1 MRISDWSSDVCSSDL
16 MKPAPFAAL
25 LAGGA
30 AGVDA
35 STTAREGKMREKGGK
50 SGMAGVGGTRLG
62 QLSDVIASGAKQSRA
77 VYTTLDCF
85 APLAMTI
92 QMNPSRGFGDGGV
105 SGVCL
110 IEGRNR
116 RCRSFP
122 MSLSASLLAVLLA
135 VQIGRAHV

>member
-1 MRISDWSSDVCSSDL
+1 

-35 STTAREGKMREKGGK
+35 STTAREGKMREKGGT

-92 QMNPSRGFGDGGV
+92 QMNPSRGFGDGGDRK
-105 SGVCL
+105 STRL
-110 IEGRNR
+110 NLR
-116 RCRSFP
+116 
-122 MSLSASLLAVLLA
+122 
-135 VQIGRAHV
+135 H

>member
-1 MRISDWSSDVCSSDL
+1 MN
-16 MKPAPFAAL
+16 PASFDAL

-50 SGMAGVGGTRLG
+50 SVRACVGGTRLG

-92 QMNPSRGFGDGGV
+92 QINPSRGFGDGGG

-110 IEGRNR
+110 IARKR
-116 RCRSFP
+116 
-122 MSLSASLLAVLLA
+122 V
-135 VQIGRAHV
+135 V

>member
-1 MRISDWSSDVCSSDL
+1 

-92 QMNPSRGFGDGGV
+92 QMRSEEHTSELQSPMRISYAV
-105 SGVCL
+105 ICL
-110 IEGRNR
+110 KKN
-116 RCRSFP
+116 
-122 MSLSASLLAVLLA
+122 
-135 VQIGRAHV
+135 